1 MINEIFSA
9 INFLIGVANE
19 SSEAADKEF
28 DRWLSEDE
36 ISAYFAEIRA
46 IFNQLRADGIVFT
59 QLNIYE
65 AIAKNQSPG
74 DVLVDKPILSGTI
87 NTLTYEGD
95 VQLAKYKLADV
106 TVAASRIVA
115 NQFFRNISDAIN
127 MYCNYNLSY
136 YLERKRYLLDIT
148 EAIRA
153 KINNNIKRSADAAE
167 AEHKFRESNNKLEIP
182 ENTECKKSD

>member
-9 INFLIGVANE
+9 INFLIGIANE
-19 SSEAADKEF
+19 SSEAADKES

-36 ISAYFAEIRA
+36 INAYFAEIRA
-46 IFNQLRADGIVFT
+46 IFNQLIADRIMFT

-74 DVLVDKPILSGTI
+74 DILVDKPILSGTI

-95 VQLAKYKLADV
+95 VQLAKYKLTDA

-127 MYCNYNLSY
+127 TYCTYNLSY
-136 YLERKRYLLDIT
+136 YSERRRYLLDIT
-148 EAIRA
+148 EVIRA

-167 AEHKFRESNNKLEIP
+167 VEHKFRESTNKLRIS
-182 ENTECKKSD
+182 ENTDCKKDD